1 MGAHGTESRSEG
13 TRGTGGAIAGS
24 STAQASSTH
33 RRPWTGQEIQLLE
46 RWAARAAAA
55 QHAHYFLTSRLRR
68 ANLLVGIP
76 VVALTAIVS
85 TSLFATL
92 ASDQNHVPVGLQ
104 WAAAAISLLAGALA
118 AVQTFLRLS
127 QRAEQHMSAGDWFS
141 AIRRDIE
148 VLLAAPDEE
157 RENPQD
163 VLNALRRDLN
173 TAIQKAPEIGEALW
187 HRFARAYEVGE
198 PLEAPAAYVRR

>member
-1 MGAHGTESRSEG
+1 V
-13 TRGTGGAIAGS
+13 GGAIAGS
-24 STAQASSTH
+24 STTPASSAH

-46 RWAARAAAA
+46 RWAARATAA

-198 PLEAPAAYVRR
+198 PMEAPAAYVRR